1 MSQEVSLLFRLNVC
15 VTNFGYF
22 LLSYKLL
29 FKLIDISAGTLS
41 MPRRLEEEFTSR
53 WVLKINIPF
62 FPPADYAVENE
73 SCLCPFNSRLISND
87 I

>member
-1 MSQEVSLLFRLNVC
+1 MFRLNVC

-62 FPPADYAVENE
+62 
-73 SCLCPFNSRLISND
+73 
-87 I
+87 

>member
-62 FPPADYAVENE
+62 FPPAN
-73 SCLCPFNSRLISND
+73 LQ
-87 I
+87 